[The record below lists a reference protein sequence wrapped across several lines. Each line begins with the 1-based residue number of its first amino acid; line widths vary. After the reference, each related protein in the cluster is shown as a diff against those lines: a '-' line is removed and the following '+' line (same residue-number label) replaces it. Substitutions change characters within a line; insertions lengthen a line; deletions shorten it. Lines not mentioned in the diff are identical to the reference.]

1 MGTPFSTPHMEES
14 RSRMV
19 PIAVG
24 AGVIIVALVLIFV
37 FSHADKQNTGP
48 APEDPYSSNLRV
60 LDVKMSRAE
69 NFVGANVTYVQG
81 QIANTGSKTITAA
94 TVEAVFRN
102 TLGQVVDRQ
111 SQSLMLIQE
120 RPNYTDAIS
129 LSQQPLTPNMQKE
142 FRLTFEHISAD
153 WNQGLPEL
161 RFTRIATQ

>member
-1 MGTPFSTPHMEES
+1 MGTPVSTPHMEEQ
-14 RSRMV
+14 RSRTV
-19 PIAVG
+19 PLAVG

-37 FSHADKQNTGP
+37 FSRGAQQNTGP
-48 APEDPYSSNLRV
+48 APEDPYSSNVRV
-60 LDVKMSRAE
+60 SDVKMSRAQ

-81 QIANTGSKTITAA
+81 QIANAGSKTITSA
-94 TVEAVFRN
+94 TVESVFRN

-111 SQSLMLIQE
+111 SQSLMLLQE

-129 LSQQPLTPNMQKE
+129 LSQQPLTPNMQRE

-161 RFTRIATQ
+161 RFTRIVTQ